1 MRLIPSILAFDL
13 LSPAMLAW
21 LAAGIAPLVIHFW
34 MRRRYREMSWAA
46 MEYLLAAIKQSRR
59 RMRFEQLL
67 LLIVRVLLIVLVVLA
82 VAEPFFEEAGTPFSP
97 GERTHRVIVMDGS
110 FSMAFKSTD
119 KPRFE
124 RAKELARRIV
134 EESPRGDGFTLVLMA
149 DPPQVVV
156 GNPVFE
162 ARHFLPE
169 LENLKLLHT
178 SADLP
183 ATLVEVERILTNA
196 RSEHSRLVREEI
208 HFFTDLDRACWA
220 IDPARVEEK
229 SQSQARLLRLAESA
243 SLVIVDLGQAGAE
256 NLAVID
262 ARTSEPFATLAGG
275 LDIEADLK
283 DFGRQGKKRQAVE
296 LIVDGRR
303 VNQTHVDVPPGGE
316 ASVSFFHKFESSG
329 DHEVEIRAAGDN
341 LDVDNHR
348 FLAVPVK
355 RSIGVLCVDGRP
367 SGEPFGAATDFL
379 ACALAPEES
388 LSGVGRI
395 QPEVVP
401 ESALSEYDLNRY
413 DCIFL
418 ANVAQFTSSE
428 ARVLDSYL
436 AGGGSLVF
444 FLGDRVQ
451 ADRYNREIGG
461 GRDGGVSLLP
471 ARLGQVVHQTVNRL
485 DPLEYEHPIVR
496 PFRGNER
503 AGLLRA
509 PVRSHFQL
517 TLPEDAAGK
526 VVLALEDGSPLIV
539 EGPVHRG
546 RVVLVATSAD
556 VSWTDMPMFT
566 GYVPI
571 VQEILSFAV
580 RGRFEERNL
589 AVGDTLGESFAA
601 HTSDV
606 PLTLHTPDG
615 QSRPLS
621 IGTSPTQ
628 AWWSYSDTF
637 ISGNYAAELGPPISR
652 RHVFAVNV
660 DPVESELAK
669 ISPEELELEEWP
681 GVPFF
686 HHSSPRQA
694 ADQPVASLGRRS
706 QLPKWLLYMAM
717 AVLFLETYL
726 ARRFGH
732 YSK

>member
-1 MRLIPSILAFDL
+1 MPPTPSILAFDL
-13 LSPAMLAW
+13 VSPAMLGW

-67 LLIVRVLLIVLVVLA
+67 LLIVRTLLLILVVLA
-82 VAEPFFEEAGTPFSP
+82 VAEPFFEKAGTPFSP
-97 GERTHRVIVMDGS
+97 GERTHRVIVIDGS

-119 KPRFE
+119 KTRFE
-124 RAKELARRIV
+124 QAKELIRGIV
-134 EESPRGDGFTLVLMA
+134 EESPQGDGFALVLMA
-149 DPPQVVV
+149 DPPRVVI

-169 LENLKLLHT
+169 VENLKLLHT
-178 SADLP
+178 SANLP
-183 ATLVEVERILTNA
+183 ATLVEIERILTSA
-196 RSEHSRLVREEI
+196 RTEHPRLVRGEVY
-208 HFFTDLDRACWA
+208 FFTDLDRACWS
-220 IDPARVEEK
+220 IDPARVEERTRCH
-229 SQSQARLLRLAESA
+229 QRLMHLAESA

-256 NLAVID
+256 NLAVTD
-262 ARTSEPFATLAGG
+262 ARTSEPFATLASG
-275 LDIEADLK
+275 LDIEAHLK

-303 VNQTHVDVPPGGE
+303 VNQTHVDVPPGGQ
-316 ASVSFFHKFESSG
+316 ASVSFLHRFESPG

-355 RSIGVLCVDGRP
+355 RSIAVLCVDGRP

-379 ACALAPEES
+379 AVALAPENS
-388 LSGVGRI
+388 LLEQGRI
-395 QPEVVP
+395 RPEVVP

-418 ANVAQFTSSE
+418 ANVAQFTASE

-436 AGGGSLVF
+436 AGGGSVVF
-444 FLGDRVQ
+444 FLGDRVM
-451 ADRYNREIGG
+451 ADRYNRELGG
-461 GRDGGVSLLP
+461 GRDGGVNLLP
-471 ARLGQVVHQTVNRL
+471 ARLGQVVDQTRNRL
-485 DPLEYEHPIVR
+485 DPLEYDHPIVK
-496 PFRGNER
+496 PFLGNER
-503 AGLLRA
+503 AGLLTT
-509 PVRSHFQL
+509 PVWSYFQL
-517 TLPEDAAGK
+517 TLPENAAAK

-539 EGPVHRG
+539 EAPVHRG

-556 VSWTDMPMFT
+556 VSWTAMPMLT
-566 GYVPI
+566 VYVPI
-571 VQEILSFAV
+571 VREILKFAV
-580 RGRFEERNL
+580 RGRFQERNL
-589 AVGDTLGESFAA
+589 TVGDALGESLPA
-601 HTSDV
+601 HSSDV

-621 IGTSPTQ
+621 VSSHPNQ
-628 AWWSYSDTF
+628 ASWSYSDTY

-669 ISPEELELEEWP
+669 ISPEELQIDEWP
-681 GVPFF
+681 GVQFF
-686 HHSSPRQA
+686 HQAGPRQV
-694 ADQPVASLGRRS
+694 ADRPVAGVGRRS

-717 AVLFLETYL
+717 AMLFLETYL
-726 ARRFGH
+726 ARRLGY
-732 YSK
+732 YSR

>member
-1 MRLIPSILAFDL
+1 MSLMPSILAFDL
-13 LSPAMLAW
+13 VSPAMLGW

-67 LLIVRVLLIVLVVLA
+67 LLIIRTLLIILVVLA

-97 GERTHRVIVMDGS
+97 GEKTHHVMVMDGS
-110 FSMAFKSTD
+110 FSMAFKPTD
-119 KPRFE
+119 KTRFE
-124 RAKELARRIV
+124 RAKELARRTV

-149 DPPQVVV
+149 DPPRVVV

-169 LENLKLLHT
+169 VENLKLLHT

-183 ATLVEVERILTNA
+183 ATLVEVERILTSA
-196 RSEHSRLVREEI
+196 RSEHPRLVREEV

-229 SQSQARLLRLAESA
+229 TQSQQRLLRLAESA

-256 NLAVID
+256 NLGVID
-262 ARTSEPFATLAGG
+262 ARTSEPFATLASG

-283 DFGRQGKKRQAVE
+283 DFGRQGKKHQAVE

-303 VNQTHVDVPPGGE
+303 VNQMHVDVPPGGE
-316 ASVSFFHKFESSG
+316 ASVSFFHKFDSAG
-329 DHEVEIRAAGDN
+329 DHEVEIRAGGDN

-355 RSIGVLCVDGRP
+355 RSIAVLCVDGRP
-367 SGEPFGAATDFL
+367 SGEPFRAATDFL
-379 ACALAPEES
+379 AVALAPEES
-388 LSGVGRI
+388 LSGEGQI

-401 ESALSEYDLNRY
+401 ESAISEYDLDRY
-413 DCIFL
+413 DCVFL

-444 FLGDRVQ
+444 FLGDRVL
-451 ADRYNREIGG
+451 ADRYNRELGG
-461 GRDGGVSLLP
+461 ERAEGVNLLP
-471 ARLGQVVHQTVNRL
+471 ARLGQVVDRTQNRL
-485 DPLEYEHPIVR
+485 DPLGYGHPIVR
-496 PFRGNER
+496 SFRGNER
-503 AGLLRA
+503 AGLLTSPVRSYFQLKLPGDA
-509 PVRSHFQL
+509 PVR
-517 TLPEDAAGK
+517 
-526 VVLALEDGSPLIV
+526 VVLALADGSPLIV

-556 VSWTDMPMFT
+556 VSWTDMPMLA

-571 VQEILSFAV
+571 VQEILWFAV
-580 RGRFEERNL
+580 RGRFEDRNL
-589 AVGDTLGESFAA
+589 AVGEALGESLPAQV
-601 HTSDV
+601 SDV
-606 PLTLHTPDG
+606 PLTLYTPDG
-615 QSRPLS
+615 QSRLLS
-621 IGTSPTQ
+621 IGSDPTQ
-628 AWWSYSDTF
+628 ASWSYSDTYL
-637 ISGNYAAELGPPISR
+637 SGNYSAELGPPVSR
-652 RHVFAVNV
+652 RNVFAVNV

-669 ISPEELELEEWP
+669 ISPEELQLDEWP

-686 HHSSPRQA
+686 HQAGPRQA
-694 ADQPVASLGRRS
+694 ADKPVAGAGRRS
-706 QLPKWLLYMAM
+706 QLPKWFLYMALAM
-717 AVLFLETYL
+717 LFSETYL

-732 YSK
+732 YSR

>member
-1 MRLIPSILAFDL
+1 MPLIPSILAFDL
-13 LSPAMLAW
+13 VSPTMLAW
-21 LAAGIAPLVIHFW
+21 LAGGVAPLVIHIW

-46 MEYLLAAIKQSRR
+46 MEYLLAAIKQSHR

-67 LLIVRVLLIVLVVLA
+67 LLIVRTLLIVLVVLA

-97 GERTHRVIVMDGS
+97 GERTHHVMVMDGS

-119 KPRFE
+119 KTRFE

-162 ARHFLPE
+162 ARDFLPE
-169 LENLKLLHT
+169 VENLKLLHT

-183 ATLVEVERILTNA
+183 ATLIEVERILTRA
-196 RSEHSRLVREEI
+196 RSEHSRLVREEVQ
-208 HFFTDLDRACWA
+208 FFTDLDRACWA
-220 IDPARVEEK
+220 IDPARVEERT
-229 SQSQARLLRLAESA
+229 QCHQRLLRLAESA

-256 NLAVID
+256 NLGVID
-262 ARTSEPFATLAGG
+262 ARTSEPFATLASG

-303 VNQTHVDVPPGGE
+303 VNQMYVDVPPGGE
-316 ASVSFFHKFESSG
+316 ASVSFFHRFESPG

-379 ACALAPEES
+379 AVALAPENS
-388 LSGVGRI
+388 LSEPGRI

-401 ESALSEYDLNRY
+401 ESALSEYDLDRY
-413 DCIFL
+413 DCVFL

-451 ADRYNREIGG
+451 ADRYNRELGG
-461 GRDGGVSLLP
+461 GRAGGVNLLP
-471 ARLGQVVHQTVNRL
+471 ARLGQIVDRTQNRL
-485 DPLEYEHPIVR
+485 DPLGYGHPIVR
-496 PFRGNER
+496 SFRGNER

-509 PVRSHFQL
+509 PVRSYFQL
-517 TLPEDAAGK
+517 TLPEGAAGK

-539 EGPVHRG
+539 EGLVHRG

-556 VSWTDMPMFT
+556 VSWTDMPILA

-580 RGRFEERNL
+580 RGRFQDRNL
-589 AVGDTLGESFAA
+589 AVGDALGESLPA
-601 HTSDV
+601 HTPDV
-606 PLTLHTPDG
+606 PLTLQTPDG
-615 QSRPLS
+615 QNRPLS
-621 IGTSPTQ
+621 IGSDPTQ
-628 AWWSYSDTF
+628 ASWSYSDTY
-637 ISGNYAAELGPPISR
+637 ISGNYTAELGPPISR

-669 ISPEELELEEWP
+669 ISPEELQVDEWP

-686 HHSSPRQA
+686 HQAGPRQA
-694 ADQPVASLGRRS
+694 ANQPVTGVPRRS

-717 AVLFLETYL
+717 ATLFLETYL
-726 ARRFGH
+726 ARRFGY
-732 YSK
+732 YSR